1 MPEFFNEFPGPF
13 VGHRLFYI
21 CLTGKRIYIPFACFQ
36 IKYTA
41 RSTYANYK
49 EDKAA
54 CLKSSTSLVS
64 L

>member
-1 MPEFFNEFPGPF
+1 MPEFFNEFPGLF
-13 VGHRLFYI
+13 VGHRLFY
-21 CLTGKRIYIPFACFQ
+21 R
-36 IKYTA
+36 
-41 RSTYANYK
+41 NYK